1 MQSRAVVKTNQTKVE
16 AVLLSESEIQTARE
30 KEMLL
35 ARLRR
40 RFLDTYHHRP
50 RRLFVAING
59 VTIASL
65 DIASRK
71 NELRVST
78 NLPEPLQFVEIFS
91 EQNVRL
97 ALVNAETANTDIV
110 GRKASISLSDGR
122 RLKVSYKEGASGLSI
137 HLSCSDPDIEGW
149 EILEAAGL
157 CCAVALE

>member
-1 MQSRAVVKTNQTKVE
+1 MQSREVVKTNQTKVE
-16 AVLLSESEIQTARE
+16 PALLSESEIQTAPE

-59 VTIASL
+59 ITVASL

-78 NLPEPLQFVEIFS
+78 NLAEPLQFVEVFS
-91 EQNVRL
+91 EQDVRL
-97 ALVNAETANTDIV
+97 ALVNAGATYTDIND
-110 GRKASISLSDGR
+110 RKANISLSDGR
-122 RLKVSYKEGASGLSI
+122 RLKVTLKETTNGLSML
-137 HLSCSDPDIEGW
+137 LSYS
-149 EILEAAGL
+149 
-157 CCAVALE
+157 